1 MDECIISK
9 KPISKPIN
17 ISHNFGSSDNNNKFK
32 FELYIYG
39 KNIGRKYFKKI
50 ESKNYSDLIKISDN
64 ILLSDIDSYKI
75 KLSVLNNNNVIEEY
89 MINDVINHDLLNNT
103 HNNGT
108 LYIEFTQNNNGYVF
122 CNSIYFKLNKIFISP
137 PN

>member
-1 MDECIISK
+1 MDEYIITK

-17 ISHNFGSSDNNNKFK
+17 ISHNFGSSDNNNKFQ

-39 KNIGRKYFKKI
+39 KNIRQKYFKKI
-50 ESKNYSDLIKISDN
+50 ENKNYSDLIKFSDN
-64 ILLSDIDSYKI
+64 ILLSDIDNYKI
-75 KLSVLNNNNVIEEY
+75 KLSVLNYNNVIEEY
-89 MINDVINHDLLNNT
+89 TIEDTINHNLLNNT

-108 LYIEFTQNNNGYVF
+108 LYIEFTQNNNGYVL
-122 CNSIYFKLNKIFISP
+122 CNYIYFKLNRMFITP